1 MNNHNLHHHDPE
13 TDAIIE
19 QLDSLGSLD
28 RATPD
33 AEFEQRMMDSISK
46 QIAPSPLPIAN
57 APIAQP
63 NYMPGW
69 KFNIA
74 AAILLVGSATLLI
87 WSSTRSATILTTQP
101 QDQTLLVS
109 LEEDF
114 DALYELTDFADSLE
128 HDIDELDLMTDAVHT
143 ELSLPSV
150 LMELSDSSLTE
161 GSL

>member
-1 MNNHNLHHHDPE
+1 MNDHNLNHRDPE
-13 TDAIIE
+13 TDALIE
-19 QLDSLGSLD
+19 QLDALGSQN
-28 RATPD
+28 RSTPD
-33 AEFEQRMMDSISK
+33 TGFEQRIMDSISK

-63 NYMPGW
+63 NFMPGW

-87 WSSTRSATILTTQP
+87 WSSSKSATLNPP
-101 QDQTLLVS
+101 QVPQHTLVS

-114 DALYELTDFADSLE
+114 DALYDLTDFADSL
-128 HDIDELDLMTDAVHT
+128 DSDLDELNYRTEQMHT
-143 ELSLPSV
+143 ELSLPSI
-150 LMELSDSSLTE
+150 LMDLADSSLE